1 MSRLRTVGLVA
12 GFDLYESL
20 RSRKAL
26 ALILIYV
33 VIAMGATALFASAV
47 NRVFAQM
54 AEQVGTEM
62 VDKVM
67 ESDEMLRLV
76 TRMTAGDE
84 ALAKELL
91 RIPLIALFYQVV
103 ITTFMPLIMVL
114 TSSDAISGEI
124 ATGSARFALFR
135 VDRAGWAIGKL
146 LGQTLLMLVGILVGA
161 LACWGM
167 GMAQLDRI
175 DAANSLY
182 WLMRMSLRGAFYG
195 FAYLGIALCASQ
207 LARSNGAAR
216 GLALLFAFVCFIVGR
231 IFAFMAVRGSSPE
244 LGEALQ
250 NLVPSGHAASLFRP
264 ELGDRMV
271 GMIGLFIIGLA
282 WFGLGFWRLYRR
294 DA

>member
-33 VIAMGATALFASAV
+33 VIALGATALFASAV
-47 NRVFAQM
+47 NRVFAQL
-54 AEQVGTEM
+54 AEQVGTDM

-67 ESDEMLRLV
+67 ESDEMQRLV
-76 TRMTAGDE
+76 TRMTGGDE
-84 ALAKELL
+84 ALAQELL
-91 RIPLIALFYQVV
+91 RIPLLALFYQVV

-114 TSSDAISGEI
+114 TSSDAVSSEI
-124 ATGSARFALFR
+124 ASGSARFALFR

-182 WLMRMSLRGAFYG
+182 
-195 FAYLGIALCASQ
+195 
-207 LARSNGAAR
+207 
-216 GLALLFAFVCFIVGR
+216 
-231 IFAFMAVRGSSPE
+231 
-244 LGEALQ
+244 
-250 NLVPSGHAASLFRP
+250 
-264 ELGDRMV
+264 
-271 GMIGLFIIGLA
+271 
-282 WFGLGFWRLYRR
+282 
-294 DA
+294 